1 MTQPIRVRWL
11 IAHQPQ
17 ELFLRTAQAFQ
28 RELDRTIP
36 GQVEIE
42 ILTYPDYAEKYGEIP
57 NLDGLNQEDNSER
70 VPEGLT
76 AFWNCL
82 RNGAFEMSQIQVNRV
97 GGICNDFYALDLPF
111 LFEDHDHV
119 SRVVDGE
126 IGQELC
132 ERLTEQSG
140 IRGLGFTYSGGF
152 RVIGS
157 NHPIA
162 SLEELQGLKVVV
174 ENDISI
180 GHTLQSMGTATVT
193 IPPSLW
199 KKTDPVGS
207 GMGDAVETTYLRFD
221 GSHVLK
227 TNHSMFMTTIL
238 IGNGFWNHLNAL
250 QQQAFVD
257 AARAVSTLEREW
269 SVADAA
275 QYERTAEQ
283 RGVEIRELAADE
295 QQKLKQQALRSYYRT
310 KYLFTPELVRRIR
323 TQA

>member
-36 GQVEIE
+36 GEIEIE
-42 ILTYPDYAEKYGEIP
+42 ILTYPDYAAKYGEIP
-57 NLDGLNQEDNSER
+57 NLDGLNQEETSEK
-70 VPEGLT
+70 VPQALT
-76 AFWNCL
+76 AFWDCL
-82 RNGAFEMSQIQVNRV
+82 RNGAFEMSQIQVNRI
-97 GGICNDFYALDLPF
+97 GDICKDFYALDLPF

-126 IGQELC
+126 IGRELC
-132 ERLTEQSG
+132 ARLTEQTD
-140 IRGLGFTYSGGF
+140 IRGLGFTYSGGY

-162 SLEELQGLKVVV
+162 TLDELQGLKVVV

-207 GMGDAVETTYLRFD
+207 GLGDAIETTYLRFN

-238 IGNGFWNHLNAL
+238 IGNGFWDKLNAL
-250 QQQAFVD
+250 QQQAFID
-257 AARAVSTLEREW
+257 AASKVATLEREW
-269 SVADAA
+269 SINDAE
-275 QYERTAEQ
+275 QYEKSAEQ
-283 RGVEIRELAADE
+283 RGVEIRELSVDE
-295 QQKLKQQALRSYYRT
+295 QQRLKHQALRSYYRT
-310 KYLFTPELVRRIR
+310 KYLFSPDLVRRIR
-323 TQA
+323 TQV